1 MAKPSLVIRFE
12 HGIPTVYLDQPL
24 DLNVV
29 VNDPDDYNQRMA
41 DAPCYFLEP
50 KVDAAIASAA
60 LRMAEESS

>member
-1 MAKPSLVIRFE
+1 MAKPTLVISFE
-12 HGIPTVYLDQPL
+12 QGVPTVYLDQPL

-29 VNDPDDYNQRMA
+29 VNDPEDYNQGMA

-50 KVDAAIASAA
+50 EVDATIALDA